1 MKKYLLV
8 LLTGTYIFQG
18 CQTTI
23 PVRDTVPPIFNF
35 HISGDGLNLDIN
47 QNFDF
52 DNKALYLKRDAL
64 YAIIFTASDGRALE
78 RARWEM
84 PSRDVVL
91 MNENEDDWITLV
103 TQPPEPQAT
112 QWTGDP
118 NNPITAMYL
127 APGRFQA
134 LGGEQN
140 GVINNFIFKF
150 SASDYHSNTTTR
162 TLIVRITNDD
172 SHIGSRD

>member
-1 MKKYLLV
+1 MKIYLLV
-8 LLTGTYIFQG
+8 ILGSVFLSQG

-64 YAIIFTASDGRALE
+64 YNIIFTASDGRALE
-78 RARWEM
+78 RASWEM
-84 PSRDVVL
+84 PPRDVIL
-91 MNENEDDWITLV
+91 MYENEDDWITLV
-103 TQPPEPQAT
+103 TTPPEPQVT

-118 NNPITAMYL
+118 NNPITARFL
-127 APGRFQA
+127 APWRFQA
-134 LGGEQN
+134 LGGPQN
-140 GVINNFIFKF
+140 GVIRNFIFKF
-150 SASDYHSNTTTR
+150 SAGDYHSNTTTR

-172 SHIGSRD
+172 SHVGSRD